1 MGIKRLSDAFQ
12 RIKSNRIELSEP
24 KEKSIS

>member
-12 RIKSNRIELSEP
+12 RIKSNCIELSEP
-24 KEKSIS
+24 KEKTIS